1 MFLFFW
7 FKNKKQV
14 KTKYFMLC
22 QFHKMHGKKN
32 IWNCSLKIIIN
43 NFSLLENYR
52 LKNVV
57 LFSVIHQFHFC
68 NYSYQLLK

>member
-1 MFLFFW
+1 M
-7 FKNKKQV
+7 

-22 QFHKMHGKKN
+22 QFHKIHGKKN

-52 LKNVV
+52 LKM
-57 LFSVIHQFHFC
+57 
-68 NYSYQLLK
+68 